1 MKLKKDDGMW
11 AFVEFR
17 YERLPTFCF
26 LCGVIGH
33 GDRVCPGII
42 HGIDRKADKPFG
54 AWLRA
59 GSRRA
64 APTSGQRWVAPESDA
79 DRLGWKSRAM
89 EAVEAAKQSEKNESG
104 KEPMQMSTGPA
115 ELVPFSDSSNE
126 KVPSVT
132 IGNQKRRR
140 PEEETSDGHRGGLAL
155 LWFDN
160 LEVEVTSFSHNH
172 IDAFVTVDAGSPEWR
187 FTGFYVMGDFN
198 DLLEQHEKRGRLP
211 HPDWLLLGFK
221 EAVVDCGLVDFPFT
235 GHQFTWERGRGTTTM
250 VEEKLDRILVTDTW
264 LTLFDRASTSS
275 LTCPYSDHMPL
286 FLSPAMVAAPPRRKR
301 FCFDNMWLREDIFKE
316 IVEQSW
322 YRTAGLDILDRVAAC
337 SNDIWRWD
345 RNYNKEFQKRIDRC
359 KSNLDRLRNRRDNKG
374 FADYIRTEKELLLLL
389 EQQHLF
395 SKQRAKEHWWKGGD
409 LNTKF
414 FS

>member
-1 MKLKKDDGMW
+1 MGRPFTCSAIVEGLRAQRVFTELPPPLPCTGQAFPYATFYAGSRARREKSGEEDWPLPPTAWRTTSLVLAGLPLLPPLPRGEGKKRNAAAGVLSFPPPASREAEQKIMNKKQMKLKKDDGMW
-11 AFVEFR
+11 AFVEF
-17 YERLPTFCF
+17 
-26 LCGVIGH
+26 
-33 GDRVCPGII
+33 
-42 HGIDRKADKPFG
+42 RKADKPFG

-126 KVPSVT
+126 KVP
-132 IGNQKRRR
+132 
-140 PEEETSDGHRGGLAL
+140 
-155 LWFDN
+155 
-160 LEVEVTSFSHNH
+160 
-172 IDAFVTVDAGSPEWR
+172 
-187 FTGFYVMGDFN
+187 
-198 DLLEQHEKRGRLP
+198 
-211 HPDWLLLGFK
+211 
-221 EAVVDCGLVDFPFT
+221 
-235 GHQFTWERGRGTTTM
+235 
-250 VEEKLDRILVTDTW
+250 
-264 LTLFDRASTSS
+264 ASTSS

-359 KSNLDRLRNRRDNKG
+359 SRWDASDPDITAIVLKEIFNYRMHSP
-374 FADYIRTEKELLLLL
+374 TEKTL
-389 EQQHLF
+389 ENMAF
-395 SKQRAKEHWWKGGD
+395 RA
-409 LNTKF
+409 
-414 FS
+414 